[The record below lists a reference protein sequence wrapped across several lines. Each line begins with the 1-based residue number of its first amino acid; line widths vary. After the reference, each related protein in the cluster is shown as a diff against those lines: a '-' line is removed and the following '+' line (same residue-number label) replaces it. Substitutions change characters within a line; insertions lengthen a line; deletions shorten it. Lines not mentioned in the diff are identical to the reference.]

1 MWGTTYSAT
10 NSLAISVARLRLHRP
25 TVAACFVVFG
35 KIAASHFWSFA
46 TQSGL
51 ERNELIKVTLD
62 NAASSAVT
70 LTG

>member
-1 MWGTTYSAT
+1 
-10 NSLAISVARLRLHRP
+10 LPLVLLF
-25 TVAACFVVFG
+25 CG